1 VCQPRAQP
9 TAGRAIS
16 GRHLDF
22 ANGHQGA
29 PDYPVCHGVGGC
41 NGRLCRKGRKSGT
54 IHCTACQP
62 RAQPTVLRDQ
72 RRHVD
77 FANGHQGAP
86 DCSVCHGAGGC
97 NDRLCQKRKKIRH
110 YSLSGGAPDC
120 PVWQPRAQPTVDR
133 AISGR
138 HVDFAN
144 GHEGHRTVRCATG
157 LVAATVGFAR
167 KGRKSGTIHCPVV
180 HRTVRCASHA
190 PSQRSVARLAGDT
203 WTSPTVTRAHRTV
216 RCATRSVAA
225 TVGFARKGRKSDTI
239 HCTVVHRTVRCASHA
254 PSQRSV
260 ARSAGDTWTS
270 PTVTRA
276 HRTVRCATGP
286 VAATV
291 GFTRKG
297 RKSGTIHCPVVPC
310 ASQRPAN
317 GRSRDQRAIRGLR
330 QSVTRAHQTVRCAT
344 GPVAAMVGFAR
355 KGRKSDTIHCLVV
368 HRTVRCASHAPSQR
382 PVARSASDTW
392 TSPTVTR
399 AHRTVRCATGPV
411 AATVGFTR
419 KGRKSCTIHCPVRR
433 QTEGNQSLPNG
444 APTAIKGTLRRM
456 EQNAKHPLNILQHR
470 DFANTQLVHCDRY
483 HDNAILNND
492 NY

>member
-1 VCQPRAQP
+1 
-9 TAGRAIS
+9 
-16 GRHLDF
+16 
-22 ANGHQGA
+22 
-29 PDYPVCHGVGGC
+29 
-41 NGRLCRKGRKSGT
+41 
-54 IHCTACQP
+54 
-62 RAQPTVLRDQ
+62 
-72 RRHVD
+72 
-77 FANGHQGAP
+77 
-86 DCSVCHGAGGC
+86 
-97 NDRLCQKRKKIRH
+97 
-110 YSLSGGAPDC
+110 
-120 PVWQPRAQPTVDR
+120 
-133 AISGR
+133 
-138 HVDFAN
+138 
-144 GHEGHRTVRCATG
+144 
-157 LVAATVGFAR
+157 
-167 KGRKSGTIHCPVV
+167 VV

-190 PSQRSVARLAGDT
+190 PSQRSVARL
-203 WTSPTVTRAHRTV
+203 
-216 RCATRSVAA
+216 
-225 TVGFARKGRKSDTI
+225 
-239 HCTVVHRTVRCASHA
+239 
-254 PSQRSV
+254 
-260 ARSAGDTWTS
+260 AGDTWTS